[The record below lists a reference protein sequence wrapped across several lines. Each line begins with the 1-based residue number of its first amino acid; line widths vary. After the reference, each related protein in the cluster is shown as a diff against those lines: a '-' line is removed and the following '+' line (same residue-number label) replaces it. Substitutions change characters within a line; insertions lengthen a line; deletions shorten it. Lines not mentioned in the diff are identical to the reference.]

1 MNLKMRQKMKHK
13 FLRWFIKV
21 IVILLLLI
29 IILIVSCLRTVS
41 NEPYSETKY
50 YKNTLETLD
59 NIIASLPESSSQNLL
74 VGAGK
79 AGFTPPIGT
88 PLAGYGNRKGA
99 PSTGVNDSLFVRVI
113 ALQTGDRVV
122 CLIGY
127 DALHCPPRI
136 ARIIEDS
143 LKNQFELSP
152 DQLLFTATHTHAG
165 PGGWG
170 KGWVEKQFAGSPDPK
185 IPLMYVDSTMMAVQ
199 RALDTIRSSEF
210 KYGIIRAPH
219 FVRNRLVG
227 EKGKKDDELVY
238 VNFSKDKQ
246 NIAMFVTFS
255 AHATV
260 LSGRNMLF
268 SGDYPGYLERRLEDK
283 LGGIVLFAVAG
294 VGSHSPTGPGKGF
307 EKAQNIGYA
316 LADSVLTNLK
326 NQQKESCDLLYF
338 RLPVEQNEL
347 QIRITDNLRLAPWL
361 ARKFFDVNDSYI
373 QVVKLNNMLIFG
385 SPAEYS
391 GELAM
396 IVKKSARAKGFE
408 TTVTSFNG
416 CYLGYVTPSKYDSL
430 GGYETRLMSFL
441 GPYTGDYLTEMMI
454 KIVGKL

>member
-1 MNLKMRQKMKHK
+1 MKNK
-13 FLRWFIKV
+13 FLYRFIKF
-21 IVILLLLI
+21 IVFFILLILVLI
-29 IILIVSCLRTVS
+29 ISCFRTV
-41 NEPYSETKY
+41 NNQPYQETKY
-50 YKNTLETLD
+50 YKNTVNNLEKIL
-59 NIIASLPESSSQNLL
+59 SELPESNKQDLM

-113 ALQTGDRVV
+113 ALQSENRIA

-143 LKNQFELSP
+143 LKSRFELNA

-170 KGWVEKQFAGSPDPK
+170 NGWVEKQFAGSPDAK
-185 IPLMYVDSTMMAVQ
+185 IPQMYVDSTLVAVK
-199 RALDTIRSSEF
+199 RALTTKQAAQYQFGTI
-210 KYGIIRAPH
+210 KAPH

-227 EKGKKDDELVY
+227 EKGDKDDELVY
-238 VNFSKDKQ
+238 VAFSNENQ
-246 NIAMFVTFS
+246 NIAVFVTFS

-268 SGDYPGYLERRLEDK
+268 SGDYPGYLERRLEEK
-283 LGGIVLFAVAG
+283 LGGNALFAVAG
-294 VGSHSPTGPGKGF
+294 VGSHSPTGPGKGYK
-307 EKAQNIGYA
+307 KAQNIGYA
-316 LADSVLTNLK
+316 LADSVLKQLK
-326 NQQKESCDLLYF
+326 KQQKQFCDLLCF

-347 QIRITDNLRLAPWL
+347 NIRITDNLRLAPWL
-361 ARKFFDVNDSYI
+361 ARKFFNVEDSYI
-373 QVVKLNNMLIFG
+373 QVVKLDDFMIFG
-385 SPAEYS
+385 SPAEFS
-391 GELAM
+391 GELALE
-396 IVKKSARAKGFE
+396 VKKTAQAKE
-408 TTVTSFNG
+408 LVTTVTSFNG

-441 GPYTGDYLTEMMI
+441 GPYTGDYLTEMMT
-454 KIVGKL
+454 KIVEKF